1 MVERFIVR
9 RKNTHNQC
17 QWPVKMKTN
26 AHMCIIA
33 SSAIFLYNLFQQVF
47 RGSLNCDEAVTGR
60 DNPGGLKIKTAGMYS
75 LL

>member
-1 MVERFIVR
+1 
-9 RKNTHNQC
+9 
-17 QWPVKMKTN
+17 MKTN